1 MNSEA
6 TEQLGQGVIVTG
18 PDGPIDR
25 ARLVYRWD
33 LDKTYLRTEFDT
45 LRDLLSRAFER
56 AADKRTVPGAAALL
70 REIRSAGPAGL
81 FILSGSPEQMRRV
94 LEAKLRLDGIHW
106 DSFTLKPQLRNLLRG
121 HFKFLRDQVGYKLG
135 AMLASREPLSVE
147 MDEILFGDDAEN
159 DVFIY
164 SLYAD
169 IIAGRVSNDVLLGVL
184 QQAAVTEEQIPEL
197 LRLVARLPKRP
208 SVRHIFIHLDRM
220 SPLDTFSAYG
230 PRVCPFYNYFQPAL
244 VLVQAGALDARAAL
258 RVAADLVID
267 QGFAA
272 DALAASFAELARR
285 GQVGERARDAV
296 CTALAETKPSEYAGA
311 AATMTALLTELRA
324 VHVSDSLP
332 AVPDGLDY
340 VALLATD
347 RARARTAKLRV
358 LSRR

>member
-1 MNSEA
+1 VNEETA
-6 TEQLGQGVIVTG
+6 QAEDAVLPTG
-18 PDGPIDR
+18 PEDPIDR
-25 ARLVYRWD
+25 SRLVYRWD

-45 LRDLLSRAFER
+45 LRDLIARAFER

-70 REIRSAGPAGL
+70 REIRGAAPAGL

-94 LEAKLRLDGIHW
+94 LEAKLRLDGIIW
-106 DSFTLKPQLRNLLRG
+106 DGFTLKPQLRNLLRG

-135 AMLASREPLSVE
+135 TLLASREPLAVE
-147 MDEILFGDDAEN
+147 LDEILFGDDAEN

-164 SLYAD
+164 SLYSD
-169 IIAGRVSNDVLLGVL
+169 IIAGRVSNEVLLGVL
-184 QQAAVTEEQIPEL
+184 ERAAVTEEQIPEL
-197 LRLVARLPKRP
+197 LRLATRLPKRP

-220 SPLDTFSAYG
+220 SALDTFAAYG

-244 VLVQAGALDARAAL
+244 VLVEAGALDARAAL

-272 DALAASFAELARR
+272 DALAASFAELSRR

-296 CTALAETKPSEYAGA
+296 CDALAQMKGNEYAGA
-311 AATMTALLTELRA
+311 ASTLRALLPELRA
-324 VHVSDSLP
+324 IHTAPHDRKR
-332 AVPDGLDY
+332 PDALNY
-340 VALLATD
+340 VELLAQD
-347 RARARTAKLRV
+347 RARAKTAKLRV

>member
-1 MNSEA
+1 MSGEA
-6 TEQLGQGVIVTG
+6 DEQMEHGVVPSG
-18 PDGPIDR
+18 PDEPVDR

-45 LRDLLSRAFER
+45 VRDLLSRAFER
-56 AADKRTVPGAAALL
+56 ASDKRTVPGAAALL
-70 REIRSAGPAGL
+70 REIRGAGPAGL

-106 DSFTLKPQLRNLLRG
+106 DGFTLKPQLRNLLRG

-135 AMLASREPLSVE
+135 AMLASREPLAVE
-147 MDEILFGDDAEN
+147 LDEILFGDDAEN

-169 IIAGRVSNDVLLGVL
+169 ILAGRVPSDVLLGVL
-184 QQAAVTEEQIPEL
+184 RRAAVTEEQIPEL

-220 SPLDTFSAYG
+220 SPLDTFAAYG

-244 VLVQAGALDARAAL
+244 VLVEAGALDARAAL

-267 QGFAA
+267 QGFTA
-272 DALAASFAELARR
+272 DALAASFADVARR
-285 GQVGERARDAV
+285 GQAGQGALDAV
-296 CTALAETKPSEYAGA
+296 CGALDEMGSAEYAGA
-311 AATMTALLTELRA
+311 SPTLRALLTELRA
-324 VHVSDSLP
+324 LRP
-332 AVPDGLDY
+332 AKLTPRVPDALDY
-340 VALLATD
+340 IELLATD

-358 LSRR
+358 LGRR

>member
-1 MNSEA
+1 VNDEPSEGPEHA
-6 TEQLGQGVIVTG
+6 VVPTG
-18 PDGPIDR
+18 PDEPIDR

-45 LRDLLSRAFER
+45 FKDLLARAFER

-70 REIRSAGPAGL
+70 REIRGAGPAGL

-94 LEAKLRLDGIHW
+94 LEAKLRLDGISW
-106 DSFTLKPQLRNLLRG
+106 DGFTLKPQLRNLLRG
-121 HFKFLRDQVGYKLG
+121 HLKFLRDQVGYKLG
-135 AMLASREPLSVE
+135 AMLASREPLAVE

-169 IIAGRVSNDVLLGVL
+169 IIAGRVSSDVLLGVL
-184 QQAAVTEEQIPEL
+184 QRAAVTEEQIPEL
-197 LRLVARLPKRP
+197 IRLVARLPKRP

-220 SPLDTFSAYG
+220 SPLDTFAAYG

-244 VLVQAGALDARAAL
+244 VLVEAGALDARAAL

-267 QGFAA
+267 QGFTA

-285 GQVGERARDAV
+285 GQAGERAREEV
-296 CTALAETKPSEYAGA
+296 CTALTDMNPADFAGA
-311 AATMTALLTELRA
+311 APALRALLAELNALQISARTTQQTG
-324 VHVSDSLP
+324 D
-332 AVPDGLDY
+332 LDY
-340 VALLATD
+340 IELLATD